1 MTEMFLSRA
10 RLSADSS
17 VRALAPLLLPSE
29 DSTRLLAAHRL
40 VWSLMS
46 DDADRTRDFLWREEQ
61 QGTFLILAP
70 RPALDGRL
78 FDVQSKL
85 WKPNLQTGDR
95 LGFLLRANPTVSRSA
110 GAGLRGK
117 RLDVVWDALRHIPL
131 GERAGVRREVLV
143 DAGRE
148 WLIRQGARAGFV
160 PDPESLRV
168 DGYDTVRIP
177 RGDSKPVEFG
187 RLEFE
192 GVLEVTD
199 PAVFL
204 AAVIGGFGRARAF
217 GCGLMLLRRT

>member
-10 RLSADSS
+10 RLRADIS
-17 VRALAPLLLPSE
+17 VRALAPLLLPE
-29 DSTRLLAAHRL
+29 GTAGLLAAHRL

-46 DDADRTRDFLWREEQ
+46 DNADRTRDFLWREKE

-70 RPALDGRL
+70 RPAIDGRL

-85 WKPNLQTGDR
+85 WEPNLRSGDR
-95 LGFLLRANPTVSRSA
+95 LGFLLRANPTVARSA
-110 GAGLRGK
+110 GPGQRGK
-117 RLDVVWDALRHIPL
+117 RLDVVWDALRHVPP

-148 WLIRQGARAGFV
+148 WLIRQGARAGFA
-160 PDPESLRV
+160 PDSDLLRV
-168 DGYDTVRIP
+168 DGYDTVRVP
-177 RGDSKPVEFG
+177 RGDRKSVEFG

-192 GVLEVTD
+192 GVLEVAD
-199 PAVFL
+199 PTTFV

-217 GCGLMLLRRT
+217 GCGLMLLRRA